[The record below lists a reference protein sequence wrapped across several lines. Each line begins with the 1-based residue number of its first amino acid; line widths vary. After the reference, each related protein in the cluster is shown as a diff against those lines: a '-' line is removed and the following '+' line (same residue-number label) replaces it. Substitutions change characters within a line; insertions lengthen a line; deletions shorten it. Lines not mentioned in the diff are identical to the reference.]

1 MKFTASAIVASAF
14 LLQDA
19 AGRGMLIFHIN
30 RLSMTLILS

>member
-19 AGRGMLIFHIN
+19 AGRGML
-30 RLSMTLILS
+30 TLYKGHLLRTLTLL